1 MYSEA
6 LLMLIP
12 LTVTLIY
19 GEFSQLH
26 AFLIPIFALIAA
38 GFLVGLKAPKN
49 GEIYARDG
57 FAVVA
62 LSWIV
67 LSLFGALPMVISG
80 FIPNYVDSVFETVSG
95 FTTTGASILTD
106 IEIIPRGLLFWRSFT
121 HWIGGMGVLVF
132 IMAVLPLSGGRN
144 MHIMRAEVPGPE
156 VGKLVSKLS
165 NTAKILYGIYMAMTL
180 IEVVMLVAGGMPL
193 YDAFIHSFGTA
204 GTGGFSIMNKSIGHY
219 NSLYFDIVIGV
230 FMLLFGMNFNLYYL
244 LLLRDFRSV
253 WKSEE
258 MRLYLGIVCAS
269 TVAIAVN
276 LIHQLGQSVGSAF
289 RYSFFQVSSIM
300 TTTGYSTADFNS
312 WPTFSKII
320 LVLLMF
326 IGACAGSTGGGIKV
340 SRILILIKHAIS
352 EMRRLIHPRAV
363 IPVRVDGKPVESRTV
378 RGVYVFIGVYLIL
391 FNASVILLSLDPNV
405 STAHSSNLATSF
417 TAVASCF
424 NNIGPGLE
432 IVGPT
437 GNFAGFSMASKI
449 LLSFDMLLGRLEIFP
464 ILMVFVPNFWTRNK
478 SLKTKRI
485 AESGEEEQ

>member
-1 MYSEA
+1 
-6 LLMLIP
+6 
-12 LTVTLIY
+12 
-19 GEFSQLH
+19 
-26 AFLIPIFALIAA
+26 
-38 GFLVGLKAPKN
+38 
-49 GEIYARDG
+49 
-57 FAVVA
+57 
-62 LSWIV
+62 
-67 LSLFGALPMVISG
+67 MVISG

-132 IMAVLPLSGGRN
+132 IMAILPLSGGRN

-156 VGKLVSKLS
+156 VGKLVYKLS
-165 NTAKILYGIYMAMTL
+165 NTAQILYGIYMAMTAL
-180 IEVVMLVAGGMPL
+180 EVILLVIGGMPL
-193 YDAFIHSFGTA
+193 YDAFVHSFGTA
-204 GTGGFSIMNKSIGHY
+204 GTGGFSIMNKSIGAY
-219 NSLYFDIVIGV
+219 NSLYFDIVIGI

-244 LLLRDFRSV
+244 LLMRDFRSV

-258 MRLYLGIVCAS
+258 MRLYFGIAGAS
-269 TVAIAVN
+269 TVAIAIN
-276 LIHQLGQSVGSAF
+276 LIHRMGTGVGSAF
-289 RYSFFQVSSIM
+289 RQSFFQVSSIM
-300 TTTGYSTADFNS
+300 TTTGYSTADFNT

-326 IGACAGSTGGGIKV
+326 IGASAGSTGGGVKV
-340 SRILILIKHAIS
+340 SRILILIKHAVS

-363 IPVRVDGKPVESRTV
+363 VPVRVDGKTVESRTI

-391 FNASVILLSLDPNV
+391 FNASVILLSLDPNTKDPV
-405 STAHSSNLATSF
+405 TAF

-437 GNFAGFSMASKI
+437 GNFAGFALPSKI

-464 ILMVFVPNFWTRNK
+464 ILMMFVPNFWTRNK
-478 SLKTKRI
+478 ARKAKNVVDLHVE
-485 AESGEEEQ
+485 AE